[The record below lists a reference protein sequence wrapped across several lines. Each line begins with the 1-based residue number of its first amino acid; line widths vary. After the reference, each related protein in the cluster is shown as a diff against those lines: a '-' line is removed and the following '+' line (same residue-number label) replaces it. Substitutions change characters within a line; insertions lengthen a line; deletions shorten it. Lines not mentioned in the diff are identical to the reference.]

1 MVVFLSEGLLQVAR
15 CLTSGADNYDLRILR
30 HRSVS
35 KDEAGSERFCGLNHK
50 RRKLIFSD
58 GIHRNQ
64 IVQAA
69 KIQASRPDNHKL
81 SSLLNQTLALKVD
94 FLV

>member
-50 RRKLIFSD
+50 TKKA
-58 GIHRNQ
+58 H
-64 IVQAA
+64 
-69 KIQASRPDNHKL
+69 
-81 SSLLNQTLALKVD
+81 
-94 FLV
+94 FL